1 MDERLRYEQL
11 IGGKLQSLPVPDMQ
25 DAIWARIKTQLDLD
39 MPTDDGDG
47 GSSPQSPSGP
57 KIIGWGLSIII
68 IALVTTFFLTKNKPS
83 TKNNSAQPATIE
95 QTVSPNTQSN
105 SPPLQ
110 KQNAIDKTTAPVN
123 TGANNSFGDIGGDSV
138 ALNDLRTDVPL
149 TDDSVRSSL
158 PSPSVTLSSSQL
170 PDSSSVIKKKGRG
183 MTGLNDSS
191 YRIVPKN
198 KN

>member
-57 KIIGWGLSIII
+57 KIIGWSLSVVI

-83 TKNNSAQPATIE
+83 TKKNSEEPATIE
-95 QTVSPNTQSN
+95 QTVSPNTQNN

-110 KQNAIDKTTAPVN
+110 QGDPVNKASAPVV
-123 TGANNSFGDIGGDSV
+123 TGANNSFSDIGSDSV
-138 ALNDLRTDVPL
+138 ALNNPLTDVPL
-149 TDDSVRSSL
+149 TDDSVRTNF
-158 PSPSVTLSSSQL
+158 PSPSVTLSPPQSTDTSSL
-170 PDSSSVIKKKGRG
+170 VKKKGRG
-183 MTGLNDSS
+183 VTGLSDSS
-191 YRIVPKN
+191 YRIVPK